1 MLFIQ
6 NGLHMVAIREGSILC
21 IQPNPNFKVERVEY
35 AAIKLNDQIIGVYP
49 MPTTTDTKTVFEVFT
64 MIMNNVGKDGVISL
78 PKGYVFKTIEEFEQF
93 KTSATQYSKQD
104 MINIYYDCVETL
116 NKFIQS
122 T

>member
-21 IQPNPNFKVERVEY
+21 IKPNPNLKVERVEY
-35 AAIKLNDQIIGVYP
+35 AAIKLNDQIIGIYP
-49 MPTTTDTKTVFEVFT
+49 MQTTTDTKTVFEVFT
-64 MIMNNVGKDGVISL
+64 MIMDNVGKDGVISL

-93 KTSATQYSKQD
+93 KTLATQYNKQD
-104 MINIYYDCVETL
+104 MINIYYNCVETL
-116 NKFIQS
+116 NKFIQP

>member
-49 MPTTTDTKTVFEVFT
+49 MQTTTDTKTVFEVFT
-64 MIMNNVGKDGVISL
+64 MIMDNVGKDGVISL